1 MTEKTKEII
10 KFKPETIKFNEI
22 MLLSG
27 LVFDFIKSTNIQ
39 ETIQNSEW
47 AKSSTEEDFIKLFT
61 IVPEK
66 VLQNHESIQAF
77 IKIIEFVTHTDIE
90 DDKAINN
97 VKVIV
102 DVLEF
107 LSEVGIANFLKQLTM
122 NCIKLTRG

>member
-10 KFKPETIKFNEI
+10 KFSPSTIKFNEI

-27 LVFDFIKSTNIQ
+27 LVFDFVKSTNLQ

-47 AKSSTEEDFIKLFT
+47 SKTSAHEDFIKLFT
-61 IVPEK
+61 LVPEK
-66 VLQNHESIQAF
+66 VLENHESIQAF

-97 VKVIV
+97 VKVIMQ
-102 DVLEF
+102 VLDF
-107 LSEVGIANFLKQLTM
+107 LSEVGIASFLQNLTM
-122 NCIKLTRG
+122 SCIKLTRG